1 MELYKKE
8 KHNAVQGQQQAER
21 RARQSATAV
30 TDLQRQL
37 QTLRSQSSPRAGSP
51 SNSGGV
57 RAGATVSST
66 LSASELKEVAA
77 AISTS
82 LVPSLGRV
90 VRAEMD
96 KVTVV

>member
-37 QTLRSQSSPRAGSP
+37 QTLRSQSSPRAASP